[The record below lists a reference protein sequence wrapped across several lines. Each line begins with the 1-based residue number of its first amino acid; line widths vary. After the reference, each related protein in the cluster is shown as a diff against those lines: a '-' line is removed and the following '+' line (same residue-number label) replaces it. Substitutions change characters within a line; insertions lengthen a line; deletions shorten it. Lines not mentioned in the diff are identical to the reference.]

1 MPLAEIGDWIWV
13 NIDIVLVSSVVSS
26 VIIRLNP
33 PKRWMG
39 TVMFVAYVLYIVA
52 IFSHEHLAYWL
63 YVSLSLHLNSLTQL
77 LGCLTAIDN
86 GRKQESIVSPC
97 HHKSGV

>member
-1 MPLAEIGDWIWV
+1 MADTVGSNMFLLTPVLGVVWTCQGHMPLAEMGDWIWV

-26 VIIRLNP
+26 VIIRLKP

-52 IFSHEHLAYWL
+52 IF
-63 YVSLSLHLNSLTQL
+63 L
-77 LGCLTAIDN
+77 L
-86 GRKQESIVSPC
+86 
-97 HHKSGV
+97 